1 MLLGL
6 AAAHAA
12 PPAPE
17 QVAATLPGPV
27 LAGQDHSRG
36 GLEVTLTAPG
46 LSDESAADLPP
57 DWPDEAI
64 VATSHDDSTVYFGG
78 VVDPSVASVEIGFAK
93 DPAVRVATVAG
104 EAYRPSRATRAVLR
118 R

>member
-6 AAAHAA
+6 APAHAA

-17 QVAATLPGPV
+17 QVASTLPVPV
-27 LAGQDHSRG
+27 LAVQDHSGG

-64 VATSHDDSTVYFGG
+64 VATSHDDSRCT
-78 VVDPSVASVEIGFAK
+78 SAASWT
-93 DPAVRVATVAG
+93 R
-104 EAYRPSRATRAVLR
+104 RSRAWRSVSRRAWPCGSRPLPAR
-118 R
+118 PT